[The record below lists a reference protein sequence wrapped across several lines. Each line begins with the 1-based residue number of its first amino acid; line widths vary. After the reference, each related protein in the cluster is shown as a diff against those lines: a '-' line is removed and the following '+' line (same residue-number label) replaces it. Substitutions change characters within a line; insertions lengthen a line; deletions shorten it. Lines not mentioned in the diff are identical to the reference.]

1 MKVLSSGYKLYAFLK
16 KEFAIPSKEL
26 KTLLDSGACTVNG
39 KIETFGST
47 LLKKGDTVLFNKN
60 HPIRTLIDLKLPIL
74 FENKDLYICNKP
86 SGLET
91 AQKSISKALSQ
102 EIFLV
107 HRLDKETSGVL
118 ILAKNKNTQKE
129 MEILFRK
136 RKVKKEYV
144 ALVYGKV
151 KKDCGKIETSLD
163 KKKSYHGQTIW
174 GSSINGQK
182 ATTYWSVLERRKASS
197 LILCQ
202 PITGRT
208 HQLRVHMS
216 EMGHPI
222 LGDLIYGRN
231 LSGLPSMERLCLHAY
246 KVSFQRQGKKSL
258 IEIVAPIPTLFKSK

>member
-1 MKVLSSGYKLYAFLK
+1 MKVLSGGYKLYAFLK
-16 KEFAIPSKEL
+16 KELDIPSKEL
-26 KTLLDSGACTVNG
+26 KNLLESGACTVNG

-47 LLKKGDTVLFNKN
+47 LLKKGDTILFNKN
-60 HPIRTLIDLKLPIL
+60 QPIRTLVDPKLPIL
-74 FENKDLYICNKP
+74 FQNKDLCICNKP

-91 AQKSISKALSQ
+91 AQKIISKILSRD
-102 EIFLV
+102 IFLV

-118 ILAKNKNTQKE
+118 ILAKNRQAQKE

-136 RKVKKEYV
+136 REVKKEYV
-144 ALVYGKV
+144 ALVHGKV
-151 KKDCGKIETSLD
+151 KKDHGKIETSLN

-174 GSSINGQK
+174 GSFTNGQK
-182 ATTYWSVLERRKASS
+182 ATTHWSLLERRKASS

-202 PITGRT
+202 PISGRT

-231 LSGLPSMERLCLHAY
+231 LPGLPSMERLFLHAY
-246 KVSFQRQGKKSL
+246 KVSFQRQDKVSL
-258 IEIVAPIPTLFKSK
+258 VEAVAPIPSVFKTK